1 MSTVFTLPIA
11 SFEIAIPAVV
21 LGILIGST
29 YGLLAA
35 GLVLVFRTS
44 RVVNF
49 AHGDIGILAAAFFGL
64 AVARGGVPY
73 WIAFPFALAIG
84 AGVAALAEIVV
95 VRRLRNAPRV
105 MSVVATLGFG
115 QFIALFSQTVNASVA
130 QGTSY
135 PQPAFLPTF
144 SVGPLKVTQAYSA
157 MLFLSPVLIGTVA
170 LFIKRSR
177 FGMAIRSASSN
188 ADAARLAGISVGR
201 MSTLAWGIA
210 GAIAAFT
217 VILFVPTQGFV
228 SVSGS
233 FGPTILLRALVGAV
247 IANMTS
253 LPVALSAGVGLGV
266 VEQLLLW
273 NYPHGGLVEA
283 ALFAIILGAL
293 LLRRRA
299 ASGRE
304 EEKGSWAA
312 VQPWPPLTEAL
323 LRVRSVRYLP
333 AIVGGIG
340 LVAAIV
346 TGLVTSNATAVKLAT
361 IAAFT
366 IVGIS
371 VGIITGLGGQLTFGQ
386 FAIAS
391 IGAVVSYAVS
401 NQTGSFPL
409 AFVLAGIAAGGASL
423 VIGVPALRIK
433 GTMLTVTTL
442 SFALVVPAWLLAQNW
457 MLGTGV
463 APKRPELFG
472 SSLES
477 GRSYYF
483 FALAVLIVVLVVAR
497 NVRSSGIG
505 RRLVGVRDNEDN
517 ARAFSVRATE
527 VKLQAFMV
535 AGFAAGIGGAVYG
548 HLLSRLSDSAFP
560 VSASIDVAV
569 LTVLGGIGLLSGPLI
584 GALFVIGVPSFVPL
598 DSAGLAATKIGAL
611 VLILYA
617 PGGIAQLVKPI
628 RDRVISWLA
637 RSVKETPQLSKGS
650 RHRTADDEPTES
662 AIPSVTSRRR
672 SEIPEAMQRVRPGE
686 LIVAAYGVSKSYGG
700 IAAVDDVSIEVRRG
714 EIVGIIGPNGAGKT
728 TLFEILGGFNEPDD
742 GVVAYAGY
750 DVTRASAE
758 RRAELGLIRSFQDAA
773 LFQTMTVLD
782 AVRLSLE
789 RTDPTRLTPALI
801 GLPGPE
807 KRKDAAAREIV
818 ATMGLDD
825 YRNKQIREL
834 STGTRRITELAC
846 LVALE
851 PVVLLLDEPASGIA
865 QRETEALGGLLR
877 DLKEALDLTLVVIE
891 HDIPMIMGLAD
902 RIVAMD
908 AGSVVTSGKP
918 AAVQRNARVVESY
931 LGGKLEAIYR
941 SGAAPPNANGATRT
955 GRPVRSSR

>member
-1 MSTVFTLPIA
+1 MNTVFTLPIA
-11 SFEIAIPAVV
+11 SFEVAIPAVV

-73 WIAFPFALAIG
+73 WIAFPFALALG
-84 AGVAALAEIVV
+84 AGVAALAEVIV
-95 VRRLRNAPRV
+95 VRRLRNAPKV
-105 MSVVATLGFG
+105 MSIVATLGFG

-130 QGTSY
+130 QGTAY
-135 PQPAFLPTF
+135 PLPAFLPTF
-144 SVGPLKVTQAYSA
+144 NVGPLKVTQAYSA
-157 MLFLSPVLIGTVA
+157 MLFLSPVLIGAVA

-188 ADAARLAGISVGR
+188 ADAARLAGINVGR

-228 SVSGS
+228 SVTGS

-253 LPVALSAGVGLGV
+253 LPIALSAGVGLGV

-273 NYPHGGLVEA
+273 NYPRGGLVEA
-283 ALFAIILGAL
+283 ALFVIILGAL

-333 AIVGGIG
+333 AIMGAIG
-340 LVAAIV
+340 LAAAIV
-346 TGLVTSNATAVKLAT
+346 AGLVTSNAIAVKLAT

-371 VGIITGLGGQLTFGQ
+371 VGIVTGLGGQLTFGQ

-442 SFALVVPAWLLAQNW
+442 SFALVVPAWLLSQDW
-457 MLGTGV
+457 MLGSGV
-463 APKRPELFG
+463 APSRPELFG
-472 SSLES
+472 ASLES

-483 FALAVLIVVLVVAR
+483 FALAVLVVVFFVAR

-517 ARAFSVRATE
+517 ARAFSVRATD
-527 VKLQAFMV
+527 VKLQAFML

-569 LTVLGGIGLLSGPLI
+569 MTVLGGIGLLSGPLI

-598 DSAGLAATKIGAL
+598 DSAGLAASKIGAL

-617 PGGIAQLVKPI
+617 PGGIAQMVKPI
-628 RDRVISWLA
+628 RDRVIGWLA
-637 RSVKETPQLSKGS
+637 RSRSTDDVAPVE
-650 RHRTADDEPTES
+650 DEP
-662 AIPSVTSRRR
+662 AIPSITSRRR
-672 SEIPEAMQRVRPGE
+672 SEIPDAMQRVRPGE
-686 LIVAAYGVSKSYGG
+686 LILAGYGVSKSYGG
-700 IAAVDDVSIEVRRG
+700 IAAVDDVTIEVRRG

-728 TLFEILGGFNEPDD
+728 TLFEILGGFNTPDD
-742 GVVAYAGY
+742 GIVAYAGY
-750 DVTRASAE
+750 NVTGTSAE

-789 RTDPTRLTPALI
+789 RIDPTRLTPSLL

-807 KRKDAAAREIV
+807 KRKDATARDIV

-877 DLKEALDLTLVVIE
+877 DLKESLDLTLVVIE

-908 AGSVVTSGKP
+908 AGAVVTSGKP
-918 AAVQRNARVVESY
+918 AAVQRNPRVVESY

-941 SGAAPPNANGATRT
+941 SGAAPPAGANGVRR
-955 GRPVRSSR
+955 RPARARS

>member
-11 SFEIAIPAVV
+11 GFEVAIPAVV
-21 LGILIGST
+21 LGVLIGST

-64 AVARGGVPY
+64 VVARGGVPY
-73 WIAFPFALAIG
+73 WLAFPFALALG
-84 AGVAALAEIVV
+84 AGVAALAEVLV
-95 VRRLRNAPRV
+95 VRRLRNAPKV

-115 QFIALFSQTVNASVA
+115 QFIALFSQTVNSSVA
-130 QGTSY
+130 IGTAY

-157 MLFLSPVLIGTVA
+157 MLFLTPVLIGGVA

-177 FGMAIRSASSN
+177 FGMAIRSAASN

-217 VILFVPTQGFV
+217 VILFIPTQGFV

-253 LPVALSAGVGLGV
+253 LPVAMSAGVGLGV

-273 NYPHGGLVEA
+273 NYPRGGLVEA
-283 ALFAIILGAL
+283 ALFVIILGAL

-299 ASGRE
+299 ASSRE

-312 VQPWPPLTEAL
+312 VQPWPPLTETL
-323 LRVRSVRYLP
+323 LRVRSVRNLG
-333 AIVGGIG
+333 AIAGGVG
-340 LVAAIV
+340 LVASIAA
-346 TGLVTSNATAVKLAT
+346 GFLASNSSAVKLAT

-366 IVGIS
+366 IVGVS
-371 VGIITGLGGQLTFGQ
+371 VGLITGLGGQLSFGQ

-391 IGAVVSYAVS
+391 IGAVVSYTIS
-401 NQTGSFPL
+401 SRTGSFPL
-409 AFVLAGIAAGGASL
+409 AFVLAGIGAGVASL
-423 VIGVPALRIK
+423 VIGIPALRIK

-442 SFALVVPAWLLAQNW
+442 SFALVVPAWLLSQGW

-463 APKRPELFG
+463 SPQRPELLG
-472 SSLES
+472 VRLDS
-477 GRSYYF
+477 GRTYYF
-483 FALAVLIVVLVVAR
+483 FALAVLVVVLVVAR
-497 NVRSSGIG
+497 NIRSSGIG

-517 ARAFSVRATE
+517 ARAFSVRAVE
-527 VKLQAFMV
+527 VKLQAFML
-535 AGFAAGIGGAVYG
+535 AGFAAGLGGALYG
-548 HLLSRLSDSAFP
+548 HLLSRMSDSAFP

-569 LTVLGGIGLLSGPLI
+569 MAVLGGIGLLSGPLI

-598 DSAGLAATKIGAL
+598 DSAGLAASKIGAL
-611 VLILYA
+611 LLILYA

-628 RDRVISWLA
+628 RDRVIAWLVRESDVSDA
-637 RSVKETPQLSKGS
+637 AESEVTPEVAAI
-650 RHRTADDEPTES
+650 TA
-662 AIPSVTSRRR
+662 RRR
-672 SEIPEAMQRVRPGE
+672 TEIPEALQRVRPRE
-686 LIVAAYGVSKSYGG
+686 LILAAYGISKSYGG
-700 IAAVDDVSIEVRRG
+700 ISAVKNVSIEVRRG

-728 TLFEILGGFNEPDD
+728 TLFEILGGFNTPDS

-750 DVTRASAE
+750 NITASSAE

-773 LFQTMTVLD
+773 LYPTMTVLD

-789 RTDPTRLTPALI
+789 RTDPTRLAPALL
-801 GLPGPE
+801 GLRGAE
-807 KRKDAAAREIV
+807 RRKDATAREIV
-818 ATMGLDD
+818 SSMGLDE
-825 YRNKQIREL
+825 YRNKQIREI

-891 HDIPMIMGLAD
+891 HDIPLIMGLAD

-908 AGSVVTSGKP
+908 AGEVITSGKP
-918 AAVQRNARVVESY
+918 DQVQRNPRVVEAY
-931 LGGKLEAIYR
+931 LGGKMEAIYR
-941 SGAAPPNANGATRT
+941 SGKAAPANGSRAKPR
-955 GRPVRSSR
+955 VRA